1 MSISD
6 IINGA
11 GAIGAGNRTGDG
23 VKSKDQLGQAEFL
36 ELMIAQL
43 KNQDPFKAM
52 DPSQFLGQLAQF
64 GTVSGI
70 QEMQTAFATLSE
82 SMRSSQVLEGA
93 TMVGR
98 DVLVASDQITLQSE
112 GGVRGALDIPSG
124 ANSVQVNV
132 RDASGQLVRRMSVT
146 PTAGLTDFTWDG
158 VTDNGV
164 RAAAGEYT
172 FEAIANVG
180 GHAES
185 LETLLASRVSSVTI
199 DATRGLT
206 LNTNDLGARALS
218 DVRRVM

>member
-1 MSISD
+1 MSITD
-6 IINGA
+6 IINGT
-11 GAIGAGNRTGDG
+11 GATGAGNGAGGTRP
-23 VKSKDQLGQAEFL
+23 KDQLGQAEFL

-64 GTVSGI
+64 GTVTGI

-98 DVLVASDQITLQSE
+98 DVLVASDEITLQSE
-112 GGVRGALDIPSG
+112 GSVRGALDIPSG

-180 GHAES
+180 GRAAS
-185 LETLLASRVSSVTI
+185 LEMLLASRVSSVTI

-206 LNTNDLGARALS
+206 LNTTDLGSRALS

>member
-11 GAIGAGNRTGDG
+11 SGASGAAQGGG
-23 VKSKDQLGQAEFL
+23 VKKKDQLGQAEFL

-70 QEMQTAFATLSE
+70 AEIKEAFGTLSDA
-82 SMRSSQVLEGA
+82 MRSSQVLDGA

-98 DVLVASDQITLQSE
+98 EVLVPSDEVMLQAE
-112 GGVRGALDIPSG
+112 GSVRGAIDVPTGTNAL
-124 ANSVQVNV
+124 QVNI
-132 RDASGQLVRRMSVT
+132 RDANGVLVRRMT
-146 PTAGLTDFTWDG
+146 MPTTGGLQEFSWDG
-158 VTDNGV
+158 LADNGT
-164 RAAAGEYT
+164 RAPAGEYT
-172 FEAIANVG
+172 FEAVANVAG
-180 GHAES
+180 KSGS
-185 LETLLASRVSSVTI
+185 LEMLMAGRVNSVTI
-199 DATRGLT
+199 DAATGLT
-206 LNTNDLGARALS
+206 LNTSNLGSRSLG